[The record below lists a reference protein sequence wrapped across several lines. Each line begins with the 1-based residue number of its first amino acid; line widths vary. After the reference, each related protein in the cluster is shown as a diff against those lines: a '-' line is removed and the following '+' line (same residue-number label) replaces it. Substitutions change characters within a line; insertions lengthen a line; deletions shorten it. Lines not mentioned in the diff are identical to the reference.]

1 MSFCR
6 WTLALPLL
14 LLVSVLVPSGL
25 LASETDLENV
35 ARERELARHPVW
47 LKLLHYGRHGEGSDI
62 LTNKFF
68 LSPTGNVDPQAE
80 LSATLKAYSL
90 PWGEDTNQHARCRF
104 PARYYWLASQI
115 PLPNF
120 RLHEPRCQRL
130 TRWALFDR
138 VQSISVLQVSGY
150 FGNPASTFGH
160 ALLKFNTGSS
170 DDKEGF
176 FDLSLN
182 FGALV
187 PENEVTLV
195 YVIRGL
201 FGGYKAGFSDKYFY
215 TQDLVYSRTEF
226 RDIWEYKLSLPDNAR
241 TLLVLHIWEIVA
253 NENKYAYYFLTK
265 NCAYRLAELLELAT
279 GEVFTDNARVWYVPA
294 ELFHRLVDIDKR
306 RVLSGSSGLIAS
318 TRFIPSSQRALY
330 HQFGRLSLAE
340 SRAANEII
348 LSKAND
354 SYVQMKGFQPDRQS
368 EILDTVLTYYQYR
381 LVAEQPKPS
390 DELRVTKDRILRERL
405 QYPARLNT
413 PPEPPAL
420 PSPAEGSRPM
430 LANIGAA
437 QDRSGDNYWRVRWSP
452 FSHELVGNHGADGD
466 ELVVMDVAL
475 GLDGSRGAFLDQ
487 VDLLRVRKLNTVQ
500 SPIAGESRF
509 SWELNIGTKRVVH
522 AGEARVD
529 ALASY
534 GIGRAWKWGD
544 SITLYAM
551 TDLAGH
557 RLTPNVRLRP
567 HIGVTGGTGP
577 WRTWL
582 QFGVENSDEGANWR
596 EVWGGILQYHLSR
609 NNAVRIEFS
618 NEVAMRTSVSL
629 SWYW

>member
-1 MSFCR
+1 MHLCR
-6 WTLALPLL
+6 WRLALS
-14 LLVSVLVPSGL
+14 SVLLIMAFVPTGAI
-25 LASETDLENV
+25 ASQADLII
-35 ARERELARHPVW
+35 AADERKIARHPIW
-47 LKLLHYGRHGEGSDI
+47 LKLLHYDRNGESSEV
-62 LTNKFF
+62 LSQNFF
-68 LSPTGNVDPQAE
+68 LSPRGKSDPQAE
-80 LSATLKAYSL
+80 LSATLDAYFL
-90 PWGEDTNQHARCRF
+90 PWGADADQHARCRF
-104 PARYYWLASQI
+104 PARYFWLASQL
-115 PLPNF
+115 PLPDYK
-120 RLHEPRCQRL
+120 LHEPRCQRL
-130 TRWALFDR
+130 SRWALFDR

-241 TLLVLHIWEIVA
+241 TLLVLHIWEIVR

-279 GEVFTDNARVWYVPA
+279 GEVFTDNARVWYVPG

-306 RVLSGSSGLIAS
+306 RVMSGSPGLIAS
-318 TRFIPSSQRALY
+318 TRFIPSSQRTLH
-330 HQFGRLSLAE
+330 HQFGRLSSAE
-340 SRAANEII
+340 IRAANEII
-348 LSKAND
+348 LSNVNA
-354 SYVQMKGFQPDRQS
+354 SHVQLKGFQPDRRR
-368 EILDTVLTYYQYR
+368 EILDAVLTYYQYR

-390 DELRVTKDRILRERL
+390 DELRVTKDRVLLERL
-405 QYPARLNT
+405 QYPARLDAPLG
-413 PPEPPAL
+413 PPTL

-430 LANIGAA
+430 LTNIGTARD
-437 QDRSGDNYWRVRWSP
+437 QSGVNYWRVRWSP
-452 FSHELVGNHGADGD
+452 FSHELAGNHGADGD
-466 ELVVMDVAL
+466 ELVVIDAAF
-475 GLDGSRGAFLDQ
+475 GWDGRRGVFLDQ
-487 VDLLRVRKLNTVQ
+487 LDLLRVRKLNTVQ
-500 SPIAGESRF
+500 TPIAGESRY
-509 SWELNIGTKRVVH
+509 SWGLNVGTKRVEH
-522 AGEARVD
+522 EGEIRVD

-557 RLTPNVRLRP
+557 RLAPNIRLRP

-582 QFGVENSDEGANWR
+582 QFGVENPDEGANWR
-596 EVWGGILQYHLSR
+596 EVWGGVLQYHLSR

-618 NEVAMRTSVSL
+618 NETAMRTSVSL